1 MLNDRGIIMDW
12 EIDYI
17 SNNVQCDMCGKHE
30 EHFPQYICDAHTHG
44 MNRYGHM
51 EFQLV
56 LDYGPQEIARLLN
69 TMGRRVQMGERF
81 HDGDLVKGLY
91 LDCDVLLQ
99 QVTDIMG
106 IPVLRLVI
114 PDKWN
119 RMPMQSEPPFIYQ
132 MLATHLL
139 YHSEKQNG

>member
-1 MLNDRGIIMDW
+1 MVFIGFMLFKRFYETIFLV
-12 EIDYI
+12 
-17 SNNVQCDMCGKHE
+17 SNITKI
-30 EHFPQYICDAHTHG
+30 F
-44 MNRYGHM
+44 
-51 EFQLV
+51 FSL
-56 LDYGPQEIARLLN
+56 
-69 TMGRRVQMGERF
+69 
-81 HDGDLVKGLY
+81 LY